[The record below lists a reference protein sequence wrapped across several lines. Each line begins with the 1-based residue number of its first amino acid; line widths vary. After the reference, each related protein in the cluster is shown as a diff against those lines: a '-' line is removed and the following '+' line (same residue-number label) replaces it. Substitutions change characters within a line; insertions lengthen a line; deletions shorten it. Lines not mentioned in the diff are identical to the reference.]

1 MVRGNVKMVSN
12 KALLAKRLQENTLK
26 HQEAQ
31 KEHVKELKELKR
43 NIPIV
48 DIQASPH
55 QPRQFF
61 AANEL
66 QELADSIAEI
76 GLLQP
81 ISVRRVEKGYE
92 IIAGERRLR
101 AHQLLNKA
109 NIEAI
114 VVDVNDEDAALL
126 TLAENLKR
134 QDLTDYEIYLGL
146 HSLSPELKK
155 NKQKLAK
162 SLGMIREDMYKY
174 LSYEKLPS
182 YILQDLNQ
190 QPNVLSRTA
199 ATALKKF
206 LTDHHN
212 QAQEAERVLEQAW
225 TKLLKKEIEQTK
237 LALYAEKQLIQN
249 QQSTVKKIVPMVQ
262 QLKLDGKVAGDIKFD
277 QESLK
282 VSLKIKGLTQDHV
295 QQLEHFLQQLFND
308 TQTEV

>member
-155 NKQKLAK
+155 HKQKLAK

>member
-295 QQLEHFLQQLFND
+295 QQLEHFLQLLFND

>member
-1 MVRGNVKMVSN
+1 M
-12 KALLAKRLQENTLK
+12 
-26 HQEAQ
+26 
-31 KEHVKELKELKR
+31 
-43 NIPIV
+43 
-48 DIQASPH
+48 
-55 QPRQFF
+55 
-61 AANEL
+61 
-66 QELADSIAEI
+66 
-76 GLLQP
+76 
-81 ISVRRVEKGYE
+81 
-92 IIAGERRLR
+92 
-101 AHQLLNKA
+101 
-109 NIEAI
+109 
-114 VVDVNDEDAALL
+114 
-126 TLAENLKR
+126 
-134 QDLTDYEIYLGL
+134 
-146 HSLSPELKK
+146 KK

>member
-212 QAQEAERVLEQAW
+212 QAKEAERVLEQAW

>member
-101 AHQLLNKA
+101 AHQLLNKD
-109 NIEAI
+109 NIESI

-146 HSLSPELKK
+146 HSLRPEMKK